1 MVAGGAQTQ
10 VLSFSSFLS
19 AKGIENF
26 IGIHN
31 SSESDLP
38 PTQRI
43 INVGGERFRYLS
55 ILRNYLQVLLTEKPD
70 VVVAYGLNA
79 ALIMEF
85 CCFITRTRLIVSE
98 RNSKPRTGRIPLRIR
113 RFCHLL
119 ADRMFV
125 NSNEQQAILADSA
138 PFLKTSV
145 IKNTLPGSFLNINW
159 SSSRKPAGAEL
170 KILGIGKYLP
180 QKNLDYVLDILELY
194 QSKFP
199 NDKFCLDWYGDVDG
213 EEKVLYRCR
222 LKKKVEVK
230 NLCKNIRLNGPSANV
245 CELYQQADVLL
256 FPSLH
261 EGTPNVVIEAMSQG
275 LPVCI
280 SDCSN
285 SGDLI
290 KDGVNGFVVGLSEPN
305 KWVSSL
311 RQIRR
316 WQERDLVEA
325 NRYSI
330 NKIRSE
336 YGEGNFEKL
345 LTMIKELVHG

>member
-19 AKGIENF
+19 ANGIENF

-31 SSESDLP
+31 GSEFDLP
-38 PTQRI
+38 PARRI
-43 INVGGERFRYLS
+43 INVAGKRFRYLS
-55 ILRNYLQVLLTEKPD
+55 ILNNYFQVLLKEKPD

-85 CCFITRTRLIVSE
+85 CCFITKTKLIVSE
-98 RNSKPRTGRIPLRIR
+98 RNSKPRTGRIPLKIR

-138 PFLKTSV
+138 PFLKTTV
-145 IKNTLPGSFLNINW
+145 IKNTLPDYFQNINNEFT
-159 SSSRKPAGAEL
+159 RKTPGAEL

-199 NDKFCLDWYGDVDG
+199 NEKFCLDWYGDIDG
-213 EEKVLYRCR
+213 EEKRLYRYR
-222 LKKKVEVK
+222 LNKKVKMK
-230 NLCKNIRLNGPSANV
+230 NLSEKIRLNGQSANV
-245 CELYQQADVLL
+245 RELYQQADVLL

-261 EGTPNVVIEAMSQG
+261 EGTPNVVLEAMSQG

-290 KDGVNGFVVGLSEPN
+290 KDGVNGFVLGLSEPN

-311 RQIRR
+311 RKIRG
-316 WQERDLVEA
+316 WQARDLVAA

-330 NKIRSE
+330 NKIRAE

-345 LTMIKELVHG
+345 YSMMNELVYG